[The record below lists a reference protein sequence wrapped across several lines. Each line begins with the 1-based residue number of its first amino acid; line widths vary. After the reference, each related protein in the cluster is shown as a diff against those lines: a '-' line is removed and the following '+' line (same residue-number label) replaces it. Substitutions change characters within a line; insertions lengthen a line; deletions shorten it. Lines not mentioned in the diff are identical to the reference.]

1 MYFLGLGL
9 LLLAGKYLEI
19 SPVSDWSWT
28 WVLSPFGAAVL
39 WWWWADSS
47 GYTIKEQEKKMEI
60 RKQARINKNKEA
72 LGMPLSS
79 RNKSSGGSKKT
90 NKR

>member
-19 SPVSDWSWT
+19 SPVVNWSWM

-47 GYTIKEQEKKMEI
+47 GYTIKEQEKKIEA
-60 RKQARINKNKEA
+60 RKQARINRNKEA
-72 LGMPLSS
+72 LGMPMSS
-79 RNKSSGGSKKT
+79 RNNSSGSKKT
-90 NKR
+90 SKR

>member
-9 LLLAGKYLEI
+9 LFLVGKYLEI
-19 SPVSDWSWT
+19 SPVANWSWM

-39 WWWWADSS
+39 WWWWADWS

-60 RKQARINKNKEA
+60 RKQERINKNKEA
-72 LGMPLSS
+72 LGMPVSS
-79 RNKSSGGSKKT
+79 RHGSKKT
-90 NKR
+90 TKR

>member
-9 LLLAGKYLEI
+9 LFLTGKYLEI
-19 SPVSDWSWT
+19 SPIVNWSWT

-39 WWWWADSS
+39 WCWS
-47 GYTIKEQEKKMEI
+47 GYTIKVQEKKMEI

-79 RNKSSGGSKKT
+79 RNKSSGSKKT
-90 NKR
+90 TKR

>member
-9 LLLAGKYLEI
+9 LLLAGKYFEI
-19 SPVSDWSWT
+19 SPVVNWSWI

-39 WWWWADSS
+39 WWWWADWS
-47 GYTIKEQEKKMEI
+47 GYTSAQQEKKMEI
-60 RKQARINKNKEA
+60 RKQTRINRNKEA

-79 RNKSSGGSKKT
+79 RNGSRNGSKKT

>member
-9 LLLAGKYLEI
+9 LLLAGKYLAI
-19 SPVSDWSWT
+19 SPVVDWSWT

-39 WWWWADSS
+39 WWWWADWS

-60 RKQARINKNKEA
+60 RRQNRINKNKGA

-79 RNKSSGGSKKT
+79 RNGNSKKS

>member
-1 MYFLGLGL
+1 M
-9 LLLAGKYLEI
+9 LLAGKYFEI
-19 SPVSDWSWT
+19 SPVVDWSWT

-72 LGMPLSS
+72 LGMPISS
-79 RNKSSGGSKKT
+79 RNGSSKKT
-90 NKR
+90 TKR